1 MKTAKISNNEFSSK
15 FIIFGERKQ
24 PLAIVSVT
32 NDSKECF
39 EVEMLEKTPMDL
51 FIVYDFI
58 RANWR

>member
-1 MKTAKISNNEFSSK
+1 MKATKISNNGFSSQ

-24 PLAIVSVT
+24 PIAIVKVT
-32 NDSKECF
+32 NESKECF

-51 FIVYDFI
+51 FDVYDFI